1 MSSSIQ
7 MQRTKASRGITPAQ
21 PTASNRPA
29 RTVKTLRGRF
39 LWQAGLILLLASIM
53 TVIGATSLN
62 RASNDLNTITSGS
75 IPSVNYAQA
84 ISQLISSIDAQAAD
98 YLATA
103 GLTDQTSCTIVD
115 SADTPML
122 TVHDCDERNIDAETV
137 LVNEQLFN
145 AAHNTTYPGEQ
156 TAVERISVG
165 LESYLGD
172 IHQMRVDYG
181 LAKSKTDPNDP
192 FLQQAYQAY
201 LAGSTILHDNI
212 NLPTVNTSQI
222 PFDTES
228 SLPSCQSDDGS
239 IFYSADQWTQSGL
252 TVALTCLSYIN
263 YTALT
268 NANSDTNN
276 FLSGSFWSL
285 TIWGLL
291 FCGLLVFSTGSMM
304 ATTHRV
310 INPGLLPATL
320 IAIVLSFNMVG
331 LVGNVGQQ
339 SHSHQALQDGA
350 FQQMVM
356 DDYQSV
362 YDAALLNRYATDA
375 NADESRWLI
384 AQEFNDQL
392 NISHWQQDWENNAAH
407 VQSLMQQANNNQT
420 WPEEV
425 QPLKD
430 MSTFWNQYDAIDG
443 QIRAAENK
451 QNDPNHT
458 LTAEKLS
465 TGESNIDFNAFTSAV
480 QQLSNANQLHY
491 NSTLGETSSALMLY
505 FVLSLVLFP
514 LAGLLGAWGIWLRLK
529 DF

>member
-1 MSSSIQ
+1 MGNIL
-7 MQRTKASRGITPAQ
+7 
-21 PTASNRPA
+21 A
-29 RTVKTLRGRF
+29 RLFKTLRRRF
-39 LWQAGLILLLASIM
+39 LWQAGLILLLSGVMISIS
-53 TVIGATSLN
+53 TTSLT

-75 IPSVNYAQA
+75 VPSVNAAQT
-84 ISQLISSIDAQAAD
+84 ISQLISDIDAQAAD

-103 GLTDQTSCTIVD
+103 GLTAQESCTVAG
-115 SADTPML
+115 SSTVFML
-122 TVHDCDERNIDAETV
+122 TVHDCDEYNIDAETV

-181 LAKSKTDPNDP
+181 LAKSKTDPHDP

-201 LAGSTILHDNI
+201 LDSGSVLHDQI
-212 NLPTVNTSQI
+212 NLPTVNTLQI
-222 PFDTES
+222 PIDTES

-239 IFYSADQWTQSGL
+239 TFYPANAWTQSSL

-263 YTALT
+263 HTALD
-268 NANSDTNN
+268 NANSDANN

-285 TIWGLL
+285 AVWGFFLCA
-291 FCGLLVFSTGSMM
+291 FLVFCTGSMM
-304 ATTHRV
+304 ITTHRV

-320 IAIVLSFNMVG
+320 LALILCFNLCG
-331 LVGNVGQQ
+331 FVGNLGKL
-339 SHSHQALQDGA
+339 SHNHQALQDGV
-350 FQQMVM
+350 FPQLVQ
-356 DDYQSV
+356 DDYQSI
-362 YDAALLNRYATDA
+362 YDAALLQRYATDA

-384 AQEFNDQL
+384 AQEFNDQP
-392 NISHWQQDWENNAAH
+392 NIQHWQSDWNNNVAH
-407 VQSLMQQANNNQT
+407 VQDLMEQANNNRT
-420 WPEEV
+420 WIEEI

-430 MSTFWNQYDAIDG
+430 MGTFWNQYFAIDG
-443 QIRAAENK
+443 QIRTAEDK
-451 QNDPNHT
+451 QSDPNHT

-465 TGESNIDFNAFTSAV
+465 TGASNSAFGNFIGAV
-480 QQLSNANQLHY
+480 QQLSAANQLHY
-491 NSTLGETSSALMLY
+491 TATLNDTSAALMLY

-514 LAGLLGAWGIWLRLK
+514 LIGLLSVGGIWLRLK